1 MKYCKYISTALVVSG
16 MILGVLFAN
25 PACYAGGAAIIVPTE
40 DRDVPDGSL
49 IPDRRT
55 KKIEMKVREYKKM
68 KKARNAEQQ
77 QEQLTEN
84 ELPKPEAPDK
94 Q

>member
-1 MKYCKYISTALVVSG
+1 MKYCKYISAALVVPG
-16 MILGVLFAN
+16 IILGVLYAN
-25 PACYAGGAAIIVPTE
+25 PACYAGGAAIIVPAE
-40 DRDVPDGSL
+40 ERDVPVGSL

-55 KKIEMKVREYKKM
+55 KKIEMKVREYKKT
-68 KKARNAEQQ
+68 KKAQSAKRQ

-84 ELPKPEAPDK
+84 EIPKPEAPDK